1 MFGRNPRL
9 PIDATLGLHV
19 EEQQPSSKCISD
31 LKDRLLQ
38 AYHLATEAAQ
48 KDREKQKEGY
58 DIRIRGPAIKP
69 GDRVLLKVVSFD
81 GKHKLADRWEQD
93 PYIVVSQP
101 NTDIPVYNLR
111 KENNE
116 GRVRTLHRNLLLPIG
131 YIWDV
136 PTPAPRKLL
145 KRPPIP
151 AKRTTREKIKELEY
165 PHTDDHTREISS
177 EDESEHGYIVISQEE
192 PVYSDSTITDEP
204 LVQQTDERSNA
215 DDEDAHPSTD
225 DEDESAESASQQIT
239 DDETVQE
246 NTLDMDRSQY
256 TDGIE
261 NLNPVRRSTRE
272 RRQPAW
278 LRSGEFD
285 ICKSSISTTA
295 DWEKKVSCILNLAT
309 NSPIFQTLQA
319 ESGQAIL
326 SILSTSNTQ
335 S

>member
-1 MFGRNPRL
+1 M
-9 PIDATLGLHV
+9 
-19 EEQQPSSKCISD
+19 
-31 LKDRLLQ
+31 
-38 AYHLATEAAQ
+38 
-48 KDREKQKEGY
+48 
-58 DIRIRGPAIKP
+58 
-69 GDRVLLKVVSFD
+69 
-81 GKHKLADRWEQD
+81 ADRWEQD

-116 GRVRTLHRNLLLPIG
+116 GRARTLHRNLLLPIG

-151 AKRTTREKIKELEY
+151 AKRTTREKIKELEHPY
-165 PHTDDHTREISS
+165 TDDHTRGMSS

-285 ICKSSISTTA
+285 ICKSTISTTA

-326 SILSTSNTQ
+326 SILSTSKYSVLRADIPDGILPPGGVCGRVNLYILIIFLV
-335 S
+335 